1 MCLSFRLAI
10 KTHAHVFV
18 SPYRRHTAFL
28 ARVSSLA
35 PNPNGAVPA
44 VKAAVRSYR
53 ANESAAR
60 DLILTF
66 WNLLD
71 QNMEG
76 TASLVNALVDI
87 LDDEEK
93 KNNLLGAWNGF
104 KVEVSPP
111 LTSTLH
117 I

>member
-1 MCLSFRLAI
+1 M
-10 KTHAHVFV
+10 
-18 SPYRRHTAFL
+18 FL

-53 ANESAAR
+53 ASESAAR

-66 WNLLD
+66 WNILD
-71 QNMEG
+71 QNLEG
-76 TASLVNALVDI
+76 TASLVNALVEI

-104 KVEVSPP
+104 KIEVC
-111 LTSTLH
+111 LTVIFCIFIEQTSDF
-117 I
+117 IRRSDEMNSRR